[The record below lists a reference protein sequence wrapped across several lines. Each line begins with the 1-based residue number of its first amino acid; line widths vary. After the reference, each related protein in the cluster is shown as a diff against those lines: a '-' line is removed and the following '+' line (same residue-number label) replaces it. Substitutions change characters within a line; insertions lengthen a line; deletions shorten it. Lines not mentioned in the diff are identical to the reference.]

1 MQGTSFLPRA
11 WQSIEQG
18 IGTFLQGHI
27 LFLHPVL
34 QLQDTILIVFSSSI
48 GRSDIIGCSFLS
60 FKRKHLEIRRSDSS
74 PMNGIWALTQM
85 KYCDSA
91 LKMWNLALSVVGGIS
106 SGLLQVKN
114 NLTRT
119 AFNDEAVL
127 SLYNLHINASIW
139 AIFCGEG
146 SSALIP
152 SSKP

>member
-1 MQGTSFLPRA
+1 M
-11 WQSIEQG
+11 
-18 IGTFLQGHI
+18 
-27 LFLHPVL
+27 
-34 QLQDTILIVFSSSI
+34 
-48 GRSDIIGCSFLS
+48 IGCSFLS

-114 NLTRT
+114 NLTRA

-127 SLYNLHINASIW
+127 SLHSLHMNVSI
-139 AIFCGEG
+139 
-146 SSALIP
+146 
-152 SSKP
+152 